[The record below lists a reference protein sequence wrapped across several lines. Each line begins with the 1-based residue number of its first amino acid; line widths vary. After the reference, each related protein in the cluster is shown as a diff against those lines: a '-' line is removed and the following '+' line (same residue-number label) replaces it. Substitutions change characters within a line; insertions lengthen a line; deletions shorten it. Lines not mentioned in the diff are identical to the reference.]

1 MNKRIVYKQ
10 DDDTVAIVIPTA
22 SVESALKDVPKGKD
36 HIVVDVEDIPSDRT
50 YRNAWKLKGK
60 KIVVD
65 DTLKAK
71 VQAELDKIANMPT
84 IESLTAKLD
93 ELEKRVNNGGGK

>member
-10 DDDTVAIVIPTA
+10 DDDTVAIVIPSV
-22 SVESALKDVPKGKD
+22 SVESALKDVPEGKD
-36 HIVVDVEDIPSDRT
+36 HVVIDVADIPSDRT

-65 DTLKAK
+65 DILKAK
-71 VQAELDKIANMPT
+71 VQSELDRIANMPT
-84 IESLTAKLD
+84 IESLALKLD
-93 ELEKRVNNGGGK
+93 ELEKRIK